1 MSAPHT
7 TEKDTTTE
15 DLPLQFARTKR
26 FSLGVP
32 KQFTASPDGE
42 RVLFVRTADGRSPVS
57 SLWLHESGEER
68 ILVDPLTLAGADDDV
83 PEAELIR
90 RERARETS
98 AGIVAYATDAAVRTV
113 VFALSGALWLAGT
126 DGSAPRPLPT
136 AGPAVDPR
144 LSPDGTLVSY
154 VTGGA
159 LHVVHADGTGERQ
172 LAAPEGP
179 EVTYGLADH
188 ASAES
193 IHREASSWWSPD
205 GSALLVVRADS
216 APVQRWYLS
225 DPANPTKAPRTMAYP
240 AAGTANAEVSLHL
253 VRVDGTRIPV
263 RLPRAADLD
272 THPAGAWTDPA
283 FEYIVE
289 GGWDAGGAFATVQTR
304 DQRTAYRLG
313 IDAETGE
320 VELTDRQHDD
330 AWLEFLPG
338 ATRLARSG
346 LVLGDGLPAALD
358 VRAVLGTV
366 GGTIYFTASD
376 EPTETHVWTYAP
388 ESGYARLTEEPGVHT
403 AALGGDTVVLDSRTL
418 DGQTVTVLRDGKPA
432 GRIEVL
438 AEQPL
443 VTPRPEF
450 LVLGERE
457 LRTSLYLP
465 SWHKAGSA
473 KLPVV
478 VHSYAGPGAQTVQ
491 RGNGWQHAV
500 NQWFA
505 EQGFAVLS
513 IDGRGTPGRGVEWRK
528 AVHGDQLTPVLE
540 DQADAVRAAVER
552 FPDLDGDRVGI
563 RGWSFGGYLAAA
575 AVLHRPDVF
584 HAAVAGAAPTDLTLY
599 DTHWKERFLG
609 HPDVLPQNYERCSL
623 VAHAHKLTRPLLLV
637 QGMADDNVVPAHM
650 LRFSQALVTAGRLHS
665 VLPLP
670 GETHLVTKE
679 GVADRLLWLNV
690 EFLKKSLNA

>member
-1 MSAPHT
+1 MSTPHT
-7 TEKDTTTE
+7 TEKDTTSE
-15 DLPLQFARTKR
+15 DLPLQFARTRR

-32 KQFTASPDGE
+32 KQFTVSPDGE

-57 SLWLHESGEER
+57 SLWLQENGAER
-68 ILVDPLTLAGADDDV
+68 ILVDPLSLSGAGDDV

-113 VFALSGALWLAGT
+113 VFALSGALWIAGT

-159 LHVVHADGTGERQ
+159 LHVVRADGTGERQ
-172 LAAPEGP
+172 LAAPERP

-205 GSALLVVRADS
+205 GGALLVVRADS

-225 DPANPTKAPRTMAYP
+225 DPAHPTKAPRTMAYP

-253 VRVDGTRIPV
+253 VRLDGTRIPV
-263 RLPRAADLD
+263 RLPRSADLD
-272 THPAGAWTDPA
+272 THPAGAWTDTA

-289 GGWDAGGAFATVQTR
+289 AGWDAVGAFATVQTR
-304 DQRTAYRLG
+304 DQRTAYRLA
-313 IDAETGE
+313 IDPETGE
-320 VELTDRQHDD
+320 AEVTIRQHDD

-338 ATRLARSG
+338 ATGLARSG
-346 LVLGDGLPAALD
+346 LALGADLPTALD

-366 GGTIYFTASD
+366 GRTVYFTASD

-388 ESGYARLTEEPGVHT
+388 EEGYVRLTEEPGVHT
-403 AALGGDTVVLDSRTL
+403 AVLGGDTVVLDSRTL

-432 GRIEVL
+432 GRIAVL

-443 VTPRPEF
+443 VTPRPVF

-465 SWHKAGSA
+465 SWHKEGSA

-513 IDGRGTPGRGVEWRK
+513 IDGRGTPGRGVRWRK

-552 FPDLDGDRVGI
+552 FWDLDGDRVGI

-584 HAAVAGAAPTDLTLY
+584 HAAVAGAAPTDLALY

-650 LRFSQALVTAGRLHS
+650 LRFSQALVAAGRLHS

-679 GVADRLLWLNV
+679 GVADTLLRLNV